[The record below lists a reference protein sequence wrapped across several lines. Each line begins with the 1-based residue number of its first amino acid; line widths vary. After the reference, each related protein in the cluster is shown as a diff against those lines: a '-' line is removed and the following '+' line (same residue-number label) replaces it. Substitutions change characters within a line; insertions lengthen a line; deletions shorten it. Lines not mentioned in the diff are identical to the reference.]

1 MSLNQFY
8 KITVTLSVKNNLNP
22 DWAKSFELDY
32 ELGSSMNIVINVFDE
47 VRKGKNI
54 PMGSASFDVSK
65 MLGAPGNALAV
76 KMKKGGKIIARVDKL
91 KGSGSLR
98 LQLTGS
104 KIKNVEGGMFG
115 KSDPFFQLMSKDVGK
130 KKRFEWDTLYRS
142 EHIKDKLNPT
152 WEAKTLSL
160 SSLCGG
166 DLDAPLLLTVA
177 DYESD
182 GKVRFQIIPSL
193 SPLKSAN
200 S

>member
-1 MSLNQFY
+1 
-8 KITVTLSVKNNLNP
+8 
-22 DWAKSFELDY
+22 
-32 ELGSSMNIVINVFDE
+32 MNIVINVFDE

-115 KSDPFFQLMSKDVGK
+115 KSDPFFQLMRRDVGK
-130 KKRFEWDTLYRS
+130 SGFEWNTIYRS
-142 EHIKDKLNPT
+142 EHIKDNLNPT

-177 DYESD
+177 DHESD